1 MNRELFE
8 VFPEDYDKLK
18 SYYKLRRPVTCE
30 NIITDC
36 YIWKNYYNT
45 RYYINEYGLVWIYE
59 NKDEIFTTMPL
70 CTYEDLPKCFE
81 DMRLYFNNVLGRKL
95 KVYLAEEDSVE
106 CLNLPSDKY
115 LVEEER
121 DYFDYVYDADK
132 LRRLPGK
139 HYHKKKNH
147 INSFL
152 KEYGDRYK
160 IIMPCCA
167 AKDEIMEFLK
177 RWHGERDIE
186 DEYNRDDYELEG
198 IEYILSHCGMIHY
211 YMMCIYVDDVMEA
224 FTIGT
229 YIKEEKTAYIH
240 VEKANPNI
248 RGLYPFVNQQFLVNC
263 FPDAEYVNREDDM
276 GLEGLRKAKMSYNPI
291 KLVKKYTI
299 TEL

>member
-1 MNRELFE
+1 MDRELFE
-8 VFPEDYDKLK
+8 VLPEDYDKLK

-70 CTYEDLPKCFE
+70 CTYEDLLKCFE

-106 CLNLPSDKY
+106 CLHLPCDKY

-121 DYFDYVYDADK
+121 DYYDYVYDADK

-147 INSFL
+147 INAFL

-160 IIMPCCA
+160 IVMPCCA
-167 AKDEIMEFLK
+167 AKDEIMAFLK
-177 RWHGERDIE
+177 RWHSERDIE
-186 DEYNRDDYELEG
+186 DDYNRDDYELDG
-198 IEYILSHCGMIHY
+198 IEYILSNCGMIHY

-276 GLEGLRKAKMSYNPI
+276 GLEGLRKAKMSYNPV